1 MEWLALVFLGHC
13 FMSDKAFWV
22 TIFASVHKNELIWDA
37 YSANLSAFW
46 MWNVLLCQAGFKLV
60 RRTVWGDWK
69 KWAQE
74 NTVMW
79 FHTVPVQVGHH
90 VLHCDVVTQRQSSD
104 ELSEF
109 EHSTRHNPS
118 TLGSMVLFTKP
129 LNLLTHIDEVVVD
142 VKGE

>member
-1 MEWLALVFLGHC
+1 MRRLEKVGPRKHC
-13 FMSDKAFWV
+13 
-22 TIFASVHKNELIWDA
+22 
-37 YSANLSAFW
+37 
-46 MWNVLLCQAGFKLV
+46 NVISHRK
-60 RRTVWGDWK
+60 
-69 KWAQE
+69 
-74 NTVMW
+74 
-79 FHTVPVQVGHH
+79 VPVQVGHH

-109 EHSTRHNPS
+109 EHSIRHNPI